1 MITVAQLKYYLKLND
16 TGLESQEVIDRD
28 EFLKTCIELGRSEL
42 DTILNRKLER
52 DSYTE
57 IIRRNNS
64 RTDIYFKNAP
74 IISVESLKYWSG
86 DVYTD
91 LFTAPEEISDN
102 IEIMEYYILVRNRC
116 VLHKDL
122 QAEYIAGYIFEP
134 LSGTV
139 SGSIGTKTVAGTG
152 TAFDTELAVGDEIVI
167 EGERRKV
174 ASITNATTLAV
185 DINLSKNYTAVAGYL
200 NTYPADLSKAC
211 LNLATYIFLESRQG
225 EGSLNKSSANINI
238 GGAVADNYKPLNL
251 STVISKYEI
260 KNL

>member
-16 TGLESQEVIDRD
+16 TGLESQEILDRD

-42 DTILNRKLER
+42 DTILNRRLEKN
-52 DSYTE
+52 SYDE

-64 RTDIYFKNAP
+64 KTDIYLKNAP
-74 IISVESLKYWSG
+74 IISIESFKYWSG
-86 DVYTD
+86 DIYTD
-91 LFTAPEEISDN
+91 FFTAPDTIADKTELL
-102 IEIMEYYILVRNRC
+102 EYYFMIRSGS
-116 VLHKDL
+116 VLNKDL
-122 QAEYIAGYIFEP
+122 KLEYTAGYIFEP
-134 LSGTV
+134 LTGTV
-139 SGSIGTKTVAGTG
+139 SGSIGTKTITGTG
-152 TAFDTELAVGDEIVI
+152 TAFDTELAVGDEIII

-185 DINLSKNYTAVAGYL
+185 DINLSKSYTAVAGYS

-238 GGAVADNYKPLNL
+238 GGAVADDYKKLDL
-251 STVISKYEI
+251 SNVISKYQI
-260 KNL
+260 INL